1 MIVINYKLDIIVFS
15 ILTCLLNPVFSNL
28 TSSHFSSSVVFN
40 LFGQTDQ
47 ITVKQV
53 SGMSVCKI
61 TVKNVLSVVKEVTA
75 FKIIDL
81 HFYFFSSGTVVTRE
95 KIQEAKEVYRE
106 HFQDDVFN
114 EKGWT
119 YILEVRTAVCFLSSL
134 FLVCF
139 IQGSVLKLLTA

>member
-1 MIVINYKLDIIVFS
+1 
-15 ILTCLLNPVFSNL
+15 
-28 TSSHFSSSVVFN
+28 
-40 LFGQTDQ
+40 
-47 ITVKQV
+47 
-53 SGMSVCKI
+53 MSVCKI